1 MVNEN
6 PLIKAMDSVNWK
18 EELERLV
25 KSGIDINSIDGN
37 KRTALWWAAEQGYA
51 EQVEYLL
58 KLQANPNLSD
68 FLKRTPLMVAV
79 VQGGEHVEKLVSD
92 LIDAGA
98 HVNARA
104 IGDKTALML
113 CHNLK
118 AQENLLSAGA
128 DVNARD
134 VGGKTALNAV
144 IEAVSDSTWCYFIEG
159 DYVPKKLVSNLIDA
173 GADVNIPDD
182 EGKTPLMVAVEFAE
196 CCRNRDTYYIEKLL
210 KAGADINAQ
219 DKEGRTVRDYAKKY
233 IKSDGLKKKLEKLL
247 GSWDTSKKEI
257 NAKATSELVS
267 LVKNITGHSF
277 WSLTDLVNAG
287 ADVNAVVNNE
297 GQTVLMEVAKY
308 GLRSCAEI
316 LLKNGV
322 RIDAADKNGDTALM
336 WASMIN
342 AGKSYDVQR
351 MLLSAGADTEAANNE
366 GMTAL
371 MWSVVGCDY
380 ERNTEQIENLLKAGA
395 NINAQD
401 KKGRTVRDYAKENI
415 KNGEMLKKVEKLL
428 DSFDTS
434 KKQTKEK
441 TTAVRSGSTGQG
453 KAEQKT
459 SGGQRIIAGESVPE
473 PQTQAKETGKKFAEP
488 WREYYQGVA
497 AREKSVYSE
506 DEKSPYF
513 KAEIARSNGEKLQI
527 TATPQLNVSLN
538 AKDKDDKNKVPDYK
552 DFDDLVKFA
561 KQQNKKITFGDIK
574 SEEFR
579 ARLLL
584 ACLENDINIKE
595 LPDLSSMKNIEAET
609 RQRLMKQKVKLL
621 RKVAK
626 DKSYNSLG
634 AEAKV
639 KKQKAEEARQTIR
652 NGRQN
657 GQADAEKYAAARRLI
672 QQRQQEFRG

>member
-25 KSGIDINSIDGN
+25 KSGIDINSIDGEE
-37 KRTALWWAAEQGYA
+37 RTALWWAAEQGCA

-68 FLKRTPLMVAV
+68 FLKRTPLMLAV

-98 HVNARA
+98 NVNARD
-104 IGDKTALML
+104 IGGMTALMN

-118 AQENLLSAGA
+118 AQENLLNAGA
-128 DVNARD
+128 DVNVQNGR
-134 VGGKTALNAV
+134 GMTALEAV
-144 IEAVSDSTWCYFIEG
+144 IEAVSDSTRCYFIEG

-173 GADVNIPDD
+173 GADVNIPDNK
-182 EGKTPLMVAVEFAE
+182 GKTPLMVAVEFAE

-219 DKEGRTVRDYAKKY
+219 DQEGRTVRDYAKKY

-247 GSWDTSKKEI
+247 GPWDTSKKEI
-257 NAKATSELVS
+257 NAEATSKLVS
-267 LVKNITGHSF
+267 LVKNITAH
-277 WSLTDLVNAG
+277 WPLTDFVNAG

-297 GQTVLMEVAKY
+297 GATVLMEVAQY

-316 LLKNGV
+316 LLKNGA
-322 RIDAADKNGDTALM
+322 RIDAADKNGNTALM
-336 WASMIN
+336 YAMGAEN
-342 AGKSYDVQR
+342 DYVQR
-351 MLLSAGADTEAANNE
+351 MLLCAGADTEAANNE

-371 MWSVVGCDY
+371 MLSVVGCDY
-380 ERNTEQIENLLKAGA
+380 KRNTEQIENLLKAGA

-441 TTAVRSGSTGQG
+441 TTAVRSGSAGQG

-459 SGGQRIIAGESVPE
+459 SGEQRIIAGESVPE

>member
-25 KSGIDINSIDGN
+25 KSGIDINSIDGD
-37 KRTALWWAAEQGYA
+37 KQTALWWAVEQGYA

-68 FLKRTPLMVAV
+68 YFGKTPLMVAV
-79 VQGGEHVEKLVSD
+79 VRGGEHVEKLVSD

-98 HVNARA
+98 DVNAQDWN
-104 IGDKTALML
+104 GKTALMN
-113 CHNLK
+113 CYNLK
-118 AQENLLSAGA
+118 AQENLLNAGA

-134 VGGKTALNAV
+134 RDGMTALRAV
-144 IEAVSDSTWCYFIEG
+144 IEAVSDSTRCYFIEG

-247 GSWDTSKKEI
+247 GPWDTSKKEI

-267 LVKNITGHSF
+267 LAKDITAHSF
-277 WSLTDLVNAG
+277 WTLTDLVNAG
-287 ADVNAVVNNE
+287 ADVNAVVDNE
-297 GQTVLMEVAKY
+297 GRTVLMEVAQH
-308 GLRSCAEI
+308 GLGSCAKI
-316 LLKNGV
+316 LLKNGAK
-322 RIDAADKNGDTALM
+322 IDAADKNGDTALM
-336 WASMIN
+336 YAMGAESD
-342 AGKSYDVQR
+342 YVQQ

-380 ERNTEQIENLLKAGA
+380 ERNTKQIENLLKAGA

-639 KKQKAEEARQTIR
+639 KKQKAEEVRQTIR

>member
-1 MVNEN
+1 M
-6 PLIKAMDSVNWK
+6 NWK

-25 KSGIDINSIDGN
+25 KSGIDINSIDGD
-37 KRTALWWAAEQGYA
+37 KQTALWWAAEQGCA

-68 FLKRTPLMVAV
+68 YFEKTPLMEAV

-98 HVNARA
+98 NVNER
-104 IGDKTALML
+104 DKSGTTALMN

-118 AQENLLSAGA
+118 AQENLLNAGA
-128 DVNARD
+128 DVNVQNGR
-134 VGGKTALNAV
+134 GMTALKAV
-144 IEAVSDSTWCYFIEG
+144 IEAVSDSTRCYFIEG

-173 GADVNIPDD
+173 GADVNIPDNK
-182 EGKTPLMVAVEFAE
+182 GKTPLMVAVEFAE

-639 KKQKAEEARQTIR
+639 KKQKAEEVRQTIR